1 MNVVALPE
9 ALKALE
15 KAQDAL
21 ATGRHDLQAGFTLGA
36 INRSY
41 YCMFYCMSGLLY
53 LHDIHTKSHQGIRAK
68 IFRTRKH
75 SFSSHGNISTSC
87 RPNNRTRPY
96 SILKSFIYTSTK
108 LLQRRIAGAH
118 Q

>member
-68 IFRTRKH
+68 
-75 SFSSHGNISTSC
+75 FSERGNIHSPHTAIS
-87 RPNNRTRPY
+87 RRAAGRTIGPG
-96 SILKSFIYTSTK
+96 
-108 LLQRRIAGAH
+108 RI
-118 Q
+118 QY